1 MTFNPNF
8 TFTHSATWL
17 SISHFFTGL
26 YRSIIALGGTAL
38 NSQYFQRNP
47 VESARELVSR
57 LKCSYE
63 SFGELVE
70 CLRKEDMTTLV
81 KETNNMLV
89 RKKTVNR
96 KVEYRPPVTF
106 FHT

>member
-1 MTFNPNF
+1 M
-8 TFTHSATWL
+8 
-17 SISHFFTGL
+17 
-26 YRSIIALGGTAL
+26 
-38 NSQYFQRNP
+38 
-47 VESARELVSR
+47 ESARELVSR

-89 RKKTVNR
+89 RKKSTIYIANR
-96 KVEYRPPVTF
+96 KVVYKPSVKHFDT
-106 FHT
+106 